1 MGVRRAGAVIQIAGD
16 AVFVVMVFVTVLM
29 GMFALMDMGMAVLA
43 AIRMVMGVRMGTERR
58 LLAAVDVR
66 MIVIVAMGVAMHRA
80 VIMDMGVLM
89 RFYVRSTLDL
99 HFTRATTTNCTHTI
113 CSYSI
118 SISLT
123 RISLPP
129 VGCT

>member
-16 AVFVVMVFVTVLM
+16 AVFVVMVFVTVTV
-29 GMFALMDMGMAVLA
+29 LMDMGMGMAVLA
-43 AIRMVMGVRMGTERR
+43 AIGMV
-58 LLAAVDVR
+58 
-66 MIVIVAMGVAMHRA
+66 
-80 VIMDMGVLM
+80 MGVLM
-89 RFYVRSTLDL
+89 RIFVRSTLDL